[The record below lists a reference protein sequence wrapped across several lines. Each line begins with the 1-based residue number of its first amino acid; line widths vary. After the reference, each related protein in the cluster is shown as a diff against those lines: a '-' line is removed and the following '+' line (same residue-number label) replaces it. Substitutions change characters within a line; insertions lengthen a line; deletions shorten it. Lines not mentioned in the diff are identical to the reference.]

1 MELCRKIKCSC
12 PLRFLLQLR
21 LWLRLHKRARQSPS
35 CCHSLFLAESA
46 TGGARK
52 RPQLRHTPK
61 NILFVKRHG
70 NKPHPKYEKWFDA
83 LSKAHNIL
91 IIYEKKAF
99 VKEKINIIRKKL
111 KIFQKISKKVLT
123 FQNGWYIMINV
134 AGDELEC
141 LPLSGKCE
149 SGGTGRRAR
158 LRGVWIHRTG
168 SSPVSRTKDCF
179 KRNSPFF
186 FCSVGNCAKSLRR
199 RTRNQGRTNRAIRR
213 QLSPAIRRF
222 FIL

>member
-1 MELCRKIKCSC
+1 MVTS
-12 PLRFLLQLR
+12 
-21 LWLRLHKRARQSPS
+21 
-35 CCHSLFLAESA
+35 
-46 TGGARK
+46 
-52 RPQLRHTPK
+52 HTPK
-61 NILFVKRHG
+61 YG
-70 NKPHPKYEKWFDA
+70 KWFVA
-83 LSKAHNIL
+83 LSNAHNIL
-91 IIYEKKAF
+91 IIYEKRAF

-186 FCSVGNCAKSLRR
+186 LCIGNCSECLRR
-199 RTRNQGRTNRAIRR
+199 RTRNQGRTNRAIRW
-213 QLSPAIRRF
+213 QPSAAIRRF